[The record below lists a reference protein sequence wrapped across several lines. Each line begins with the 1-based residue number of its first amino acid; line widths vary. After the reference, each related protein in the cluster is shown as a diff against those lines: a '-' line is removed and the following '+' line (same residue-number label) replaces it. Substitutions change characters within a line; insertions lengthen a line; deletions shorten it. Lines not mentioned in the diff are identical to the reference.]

1 MKIAIVTDSTA
12 YIPDDLIE
20 KHNIHVVP
28 LSVVFGEE
36 SYREG
41 IDISTEAFYEKVKNS
56 SDLPTTS
63 QPAIGTF
70 IETFEQLAENHEA
83 IISIHLS
90 SKISGTYEAAKSA
103 GTMVENVKVFAFDSE
118 LSAMPQGFY
127 AIAAAEMAQA
137 GKTVEEILAK
147 LDEMKTRT
155 RAYFM
160 VDDLSHLQRGGRLS
174 SAQKLLG
181 SLLNIKP
188 VLHMVDGLIVPFEKI
203 RTRKKALK
211 RIIGM
216 LEEDAE
222 QNKVKRVVFI
232 HANREQDALQLRDQF
247 AEKYPDIETIISY
260 FGPVLGTHIGE
271 GSLGVS
277 WYTE

>member
-188 VLHMVDGLIVPFEKI
+188 VLHMVDGVIVPFEKI